1 MLNDKIKVFQNCAR
15 INFER
20 DGYVSPALVAE
31 YSNSEVK
38 VYSADFNSDSDKDK
52 FIDFVKYEITE
63 NQLVEYLFV
72 AESWMS
78 SYEKDGSFV
87 KKIEAITMTHCS
99 KFLPYET
106 SYYSE
111 IERYSEDSAI
121 LKDWIE
127 HGRNYGSEGSF
138 SNLFI
143 KCSHQWN

>member
-20 DGYVSPALVAE
+20 DGYLSPAL
-31 YSNSEVK
+31 
-38 VYSADFNSDSDKDK
+38 
-52 FIDFVKYEITE
+52 
-63 NQLVEYLFV
+63 V

-87 KKIEAITMTHCS
+87 EKIEAITMTHCS

-111 IERYSEDSAI
+111 IERYSEDSAV